1 MISVFFFEYVWI
13 HQIQSDFEAFY
24 KKKKSRKSTRLE
36 ATLIIYINISKSM
49 SVCTSI
55 GVGPQ
60 VLGGRQQCP
69 VPSLDFLSVNSFKG
83 LKWLSSFAFLERG
96 YDLLENK
103 EFPSTSILKES
114 PFIRVSILKERNPR
128 FFQQFCKHRCYGY
141 CWISSLVF
149 IFHRFQFTIFWPCG
163 NEWVFSLADLK
174 AMNVPQ
180 KNCEYEIII
189 KGKIFLK
196 C

>member
-1 MISVFFFEYVWI
+1 M
-13 HQIQSDFEAFY
+13 
-24 KKKKSRKSTRLE
+24 
-36 ATLIIYINISKSM
+36 IIYINISKSM

-103 EFPSTSILKES
+103 EFPSTSILTLS
-114 PFIRVSILKERNPR
+114 GLGSGMTL
-128 FFQQFCKHRCYGY
+128 
-141 CWISSLVF
+141 
-149 IFHRFQFTIFWPCG
+149 
-163 NEWVFSLADLK
+163 
-174 AMNVPQ
+174 
-180 KNCEYEIII
+180 
-189 KGKIFLK
+189 
-196 C
+196 